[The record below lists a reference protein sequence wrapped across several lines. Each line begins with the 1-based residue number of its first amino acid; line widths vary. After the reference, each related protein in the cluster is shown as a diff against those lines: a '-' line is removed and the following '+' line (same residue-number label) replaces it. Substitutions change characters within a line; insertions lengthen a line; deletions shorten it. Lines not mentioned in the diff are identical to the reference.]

1 MTDDIKN
8 DAYFI
13 YLLVEIRETSD
24 AVFICDLG
32 KSQLWKLAAFSS
44 IYYPVDCVDC
54 DF

>member
-1 MTDDIKN
+1 MTDGIKK

-13 YLLVEIRETSD
+13 HLLIEIRETSD
-24 AVFICDLG
+24 AVFICDLLG

-44 IYYPVDCVDC
+44 IYYPVDC